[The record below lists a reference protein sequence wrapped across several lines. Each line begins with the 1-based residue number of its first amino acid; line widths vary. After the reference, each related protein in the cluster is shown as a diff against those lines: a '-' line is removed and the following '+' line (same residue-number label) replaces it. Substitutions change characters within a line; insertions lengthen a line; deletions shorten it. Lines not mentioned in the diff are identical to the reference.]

1 MAKLLISANHEGE
14 ILTWGEEFA
23 GGVEIPAAEI
33 PSDWEIFRTAKY
45 LFDGTAL
52 VVRAGW
58 VDPVIPE
65 EPEIPAEPEPEP
77 EPETP
82 ADPE

>member
-1 MAKLLISANHEGE
+1 MAKLLVSANAEGE
-14 ILTWGEEFA
+14 IITWGEEFQ
-23 GGVEIPAAEI
+23 GGVEIPQAEI
-33 PSDWEIFRTAKY
+33 PSDWEIFRTTKY
-45 LFDGTAL
+45 LFDGSAL

-58 VDPVIPE
+58 VDPVISE
-65 EPEIPAEPEPEP
+65 EPEPQP

>member
-1 MAKLLISANHEGE
+1 MAKLLVSANAESE
-14 ILTWGEEFA
+14 IITWGEEFA
-23 GGVEIPAAEI
+23 GGVEIPQAEI

-58 VDPVIPE
+58 VDPVISD
-65 EPEIPAEPEPEP
+65 EPEVPAEPESEP

-82 ADPE
+82 AEPE

>member
-1 MAKLLISANHEGE
+1 MAKLLVSANAEGE
-14 ILTWGEEFA
+14 IITWGEEFQ
-23 GGVEIPAAEI
+23 GGVEIPQAEI
-33 PSDWEIFRTAKY
+33 PSDWEIFRTTKY

-58 VDPVIPE
+58 VDPVISD
-65 EPEIPAEPEPEP
+65 EPEVPAEPESEP

>member
-1 MAKLLISANHEGE
+1 MPKLLIATNADGE
-14 ILTWGEEFA
+14 IITWGEEFP
-23 GGVEIPAAEI
+23 GGTEIPAAEI

-58 VDPVIPE
+58 VDPVISE
-65 EPEIPAEPEPEP
+65 EPEP

>member
-1 MAKLLISANHEGE
+1 MAKLLVSANAEGE
-14 ILTWGEEFA
+14 ITTWGEEFA
-23 GGVEIPAAEI
+23 GGVEIPQAEI

-58 VDPVIPE
+58 VDPVISE
-65 EPEIPAEPEPEP
+65 EPEVPTEPEV
-77 EPETP
+77 P

>member
-1 MAKLLISANHEGE
+1 MTKLLVFANAEGE
-14 ILTWGEEFA
+14 ITTWGEEFA
-23 GGVEIPAAEI
+23 GGVEIPQAEI

-58 VDPVIPE
+58 VDPVI
-65 EPEIPAEPEPEP
+65 

-82 ADPE
+82 AEPE

>member
-1 MAKLLISANHEGE
+1 MAKLLVSANAEGE
-14 ILTWGEEFA
+14 ITTWGEEFA
-23 GGVEIPAAEI
+23 GGVEIPAAAI

-58 VDPVIPE
+58 VDPVISD
-65 EPEIPAEPEPEP
+65 EPEVPT

>member
-1 MAKLLISANHEGE
+1 MAKLLVARNEHNE
-14 ILTWGEEFA
+14 ITTWGEEFA
-23 GGVEIPAAEI
+23 GGTEIPQAEI

-45 LFDGTAL
+45 LFDGSAL

-58 VDPVIPE
+58 VDPVISAAPE
-65 EPEIPAEPEPEP
+65 GPAA
-77 EPETP
+77 PETP

>member
-1 MAKLLISANHEGE
+1 MAKLLVARNEHNE
-14 ILTWGEEFA
+14 ITTWGEEFA
-23 GGVEIPAAEI
+23 GGTEIPQAEI

-45 LFDGTAL
+45 LFDGSAL

-58 VDPVIPE
+58 VDPVISAAPE
-65 EPEIPAEPEPEP
+65 VPAA
-77 EPETP
+77 PETP

>member
-1 MAKLLISANHEGE
+1 MKVLFYENGDIM
-14 ILTWGEEFA
+14 TWGEEVPTGTELSAPADWHQF
-23 GGVEIPAAEI
+23 GVE
-33 PSDWEIFRTAKY
+33 KY
-45 LFDGTAL
+45 VSNEDGTAL

-58 VDPVIPE
+58 VDP
-65 EPEIPAEPEPEP
+65 

>member
-1 MAKLLISANHEGE
+1 MAKLLVARDEQNE
-14 ILTWGEEFA
+14 ITTWGEEFA
-23 GGVEIPAAEI
+23 GGTEIPAAEI

-58 VDPVIPE
+58 VDPVISE
-65 EPEIPAEPEPEP
+65 EPEVPKEPETPAEPEPE
-77 EPETP
+77 
-82 ADPE
+82 A

>member
-1 MAKLLISANHEGE
+1 MTKLLVARNEHNE
-14 ILTWGEEFA
+14 ITTWGEEFA
-23 GGVEIPAAEI
+23 GGVEIPSAAI

-58 VDPVIPE
+58 VDPVISD
-65 EPEIPAEPEPEP
+65 EPEVPA

-82 ADPE
+82 ADPD

>member
-1 MAKLLISANHEGE
+1 MAKLLVSANAEGE
-14 ILTWGEEFA
+14 ITTWGEEFA

-58 VDPVIPE
+58 VDPVISD
-65 EPEIPAEPEPEP
+65 EPEVPA

>member
-1 MAKLLISANHEGE
+1 MATEGLYFRFAEDGSIISYGIELPDAVF
-14 ILTWGEEFA
+14 IAASDL
-23 GGVEIPAAEI
+23 PADI
-33 PSDWEIFRTAKY
+33 MSYTHQKFVWN
-45 LFDGTAL
+45 GSAL

-58 VDPVIPE
+58 VDPVISE
-65 EPEIPAEPEPEP
+65 EPEVPA